1 MNIKDYF
8 HSAPKNVTFEDAK
21 TPLSNLDYKQMLSF
35 MFYGFTK
42 VPQLNK
48 YRYLLRLDDD
58 SCFQDAI
65 NYDMF
70 QEMLS
75 NDAHYAFREMYVDM
89 DHVVVGLP
97 QFVEDYMSSTRNNGS
112 AVVSWANPSLRKWRL
127 GHVKAKSS
135 LSFSGNFEIIDLK
148 RYMEPD
154 ITRFAQH
161 VLRSNMI
168 YHRRWTECAI
178 RYYFAEMFW
187 KADKVLWLCDFDYQ
201 HSTWEPAPM
210 CDHRTAENAVLKFYL
225 RNKVSDGV

>member
-1 MNIKDYF
+1 MLFCCVCADQHGREIESKNDVRKYDRGLDRGVDFGRAYKGLFNLGALMMLVSQPWFGNRSGRLCYFNKSMDSLENHYLPIHSKYPIVLLSSTKRWTRQDRVEIRRRWRSFDIQFVNIKDYF

-75 NDAHYAFREMYVDM
+75 NDAHYAFREMYVDL

-97 QFVEDYMSSTRNNGS
+97 QFVEDY
-112 AVVSWANPSLRKWRL
+112 
-127 GHVKAKSS
+127 
-135 LSFSGNFEIIDLK
+135 
-148 RYMEPD
+148 
-154 ITRFAQH
+154 
-161 VLRSNMI
+161 
-168 YHRRWTECAI
+168 
-178 RYYFAEMFW
+178 
-187 KADKVLWLCDFDYQ
+187 
-201 HSTWEPAPM
+201 
-210 CDHRTAENAVLKFYL
+210 
-225 RNKVSDGV
+225 